1 MPEDNQQ
8 AVWDR
13 RYRRR
18 RDRFPRLVAEGDS
31 WFAYPVWLNLVD
43 FVDASDRFAI
53 RRLGTSGRRL
63 REIFEDGAYLD
74 AVRRERPRLLLL
86 SGGGND
92 FVNERFVTGKDG
104 DGPIFNRFEPG
115 MTAADL
121 VAEPKWPRLLQELE
135 ERIERIVERVAGDA
149 PILLHGYDY
158 IVPSGIPARYDG
170 INVGGPWILPTMEA
184 QGIDDEALRQDV
196 TRLIIDS
203 LNDMLGMVAANHPG
217 RLVHVDLRG
226 TLAPERW
233 ANEIHPFQPG
243 FEQLAER
250 LLEAVDAQL
259 DPGRIA

>member
-1 MPEDNQQ
+1 VPEDNQQ

-43 FVDASDRFAI
+43 FVDASDRWAI

-92 FVNERFVTGKDG
+92 FVNERFVTGRDG
-104 DGPIFNRFEPG
+104 DGPIFRRFEAG
-115 MTAADL
+115 MDAADL
-121 VAEPKWPRLLQELE
+121 VAEPKWSRKLE
-135 ERIERIVERVAGDA
+135 ELHGMIDRIVERVGDV
-149 PILLHGYDY
+149 PVLMHGYDY
-158 IVPSGIPARYDG
+158 IIPSNEPARYDG
-170 INVGGPWILPTMEA
+170 INVGGPWIQPTMRT
-184 QGIDDEALRQDV
+184 QGIDDEALQRRIA
-196 TRLIIDS
+196 RLIIDS
-203 LNDMLGMVAANHPG
+203 LNDMLGRVAADRAG
-217 RLVHVDLRG
+217 RFVHVDLRDE
-226 TLAPERW
+226 LAPADW

-243 FEQLAER
+243 FEALAAR
-250 LLEAVDAQL
+250 LLAAIDAHAE
-259 DPGRIA
+259 PGRIA